1 MAKKRT
7 HVGMDISE
15 EDLKKLHE
23 EHKQIS
29 PTEHPMLMKAMGI
42 SDAEEE
48 AWHNAHGPV
57 PLSQPAPERKYI
69 NPFAVGGAFL
79 DYCVKQKWLIREGT
93 GRTAKYYPTE
103 EGINELGKYGIKV

>member
-7 HVGMDISE
+7 HIGEDITE
-15 EDLKKLHE
+15 EDQRKLHE

-29 PTEHPMLMKAMGI
+29 PTEHPTLMRAMGI
-42 SDAEEE
+42 SDAEDE

-57 PLSQPAPERKYI
+57 PLSQPAPERKSI

-93 GRTAKYYPTE
+93 GRSAKYYPTE
-103 EGINELGKYGIKV
+103 AGIKELRNFDIKI